1 VLKHRLKPRLRQLI
15 PPAVTAVNLL
25 SVLLSVVFPPILLLP
40 VIYLLMLAA
49 TAVSLAVKHRS
60 ACALWAA
67 PALFLMH
74 NCFGAGFLTQLIL
87 RGRGAK

>member
-1 VLKHRLKPRLRQLI
+1 MPLCARHAGETQRS
-15 PPAVTAVNLL
+15 A
-25 SVLLSVVFPPILLLP
+25 PILLLP
-40 VIYLLMLAA
+40 VIYLLMLVA